1 MRYSLL
7 LLVCLALFFRCN
19 DDENGDPSFGLLEV
33 SAGDLTINL
42 NAPITENIPV
52 DRSITLTFSSPVS
65 PSHVAGAIT
74 LHEGNTPVNITTNL
88 LSGNRSVV
96 INSQGVL
103 KRGTQYRIEI
113 SNSLKSAN
121 GVNFPRKEVFFK
133 TILEEIQVGSFTIE
147 NSNSTPTG
155 TIVDVPVSFSIK
167 VQFSIP
173 IDQESLQN
181 AISLNGPNAPNLQY
195 SFSNDGR
202 EVTIT
207 GNTALQFLSQYTLEI
222 DESLKGINGETFE
235 GFTESFYAEI
245 DESPKFPMISEE
257 ELMTKVQAQTFRY
270 FWDFA
275 HENSGLARERNTSGN
290 LVTIGGSGFG
300 VMALIVGVE
309 RGFITRN
316 QAVERWTKIVNF
328 LAQADRFHGVWPHW
342 MNGNTGETIPFSQRD
357 NGGDLVETAF
367 MIQGLLSVKAYLN
380 QNIPEEK
387 AIIDTIT
394 QLWHEVEWDWY
405 TQGGQDVLYWHWSP
419 EYQWEI
425 NLPIRGYNESL
436 IVYVLAAS
444 SPTYP
449 IEKAVYDQGW
459 ARQGGIINGQ
469 TYYQYNLPLGNEYG
483 GPLFFAHYSF
493 LGLDPR
499 NLSDQYANY
508 WEQNVNHSL
517 INQAYC
523 ARNPKG
529 FVGYSENSWGLT
541 ASDNHLGYSAHSP
554 TNDLGVITPTA
565 ALSSFPYTP
574 EGSMK
579 ALNHY
584 YYLLGDRLWGDYGFY
599 DAFNITEGWYAD
611 SYLAIDQGP
620 IIIMIENHRTGLL
633 WDLFM
638 EDQDIRS
645 GLGRLDFS
653 Y

>member
-7 LLVCLALFFRCN
+7 LLAFLPLFFSCSE
-19 DDENGDPSFGLLEV
+19 DENKGPSFGLLKV
-33 SAGDLTINL
+33 SAGDLEINL
-42 NAPITENIPV
+42 EAPITENIPV

-65 PSHVAGAIT
+65 PSHVAGAIN
-74 LHEGNTPVNITTNL
+74 LYEGNTPVNITTNL
-88 LSGNRSVV
+88 ISDNKSVV
-96 INSQGVL
+96 INAQGVL
-103 KRGTQYRIEI
+103 KKGTQYRIDI

-121 GVNFPRKEVFFK
+121 GADFPGKEVFFK
-133 TILEEIQVGSFTIE
+133 TILEEVQIESFTIE
-147 NSNSTPTG
+147 NSNTTPTG
-155 TIVDVPVSFSIK
+155 TIVDVPVSFSI
-167 VQFSIP
+167 VIQFSTP
-173 IDQESLQN
+173 INQESLQY
-181 AISLNGPNAPNLQY
+181 ATSLTGPNAPSLQFSFSNNGQEVTLTGNSNLQY
-195 SFSNDGR
+195 
-202 EVTIT
+202 
-207 GNTALQFLSQYTLEI
+207 LSQYTIEI
-222 DESLKGINGETFE
+222 DASLEGVNGEKFE
-235 GFTESFYAEI
+235 EWSNTFYAQI
-245 DESPKFPMISEE
+245 DETPKFPLISEE
-257 ELMTKVQAQTFRY
+257 ELMTKIQAQTFRY

-275 HENSGLARERNTSGN
+275 HDNSGLARERNTSGN

-309 RGFITRN
+309 RGFISRQ
-316 QAVERWTKIVNF
+316 QAVERWGKIVNF
-328 LAQADRFHGVWPHW
+328 LSQADRFHGAWPHW
-342 MNGNTGETIPFSQRD
+342 MNGNTGETIPFSPKD

-367 MIQGLLSVKAYLN
+367 MIQGLLTVKAYLDES
-380 QNIPEEK
+380 IPQEK

-419 EYQWEI
+419 DYQWEI

-444 SPTYP
+444 SPTHP
-449 IEKAVYDQGW
+449 IEKSVYDQGW
-459 ARQGGIINGQ
+459 ARQGDITNGKS
-469 TYYQYNLPLGNEYG
+469 YYQYTLPLGNEYG

-508 WEQNVNHSL
+508 WDQNINHTL

-523 ARNPKG
+523 ERNPKG

-574 EGSMK
+574 EASMK
-579 ALNHY
+579 ALNHF
-584 YYLLGDRLWGDYGFY
+584 YYLLGDRLWGEYGFY

-620 IIIMIENHRTGLL
+620 IIIMMENHRTGLL
-633 WDLFM
+633 WKLFM
-638 EDQDIRS
+638 EDTDIHS
-645 GLGRLDFS
+645 GLERLNFT